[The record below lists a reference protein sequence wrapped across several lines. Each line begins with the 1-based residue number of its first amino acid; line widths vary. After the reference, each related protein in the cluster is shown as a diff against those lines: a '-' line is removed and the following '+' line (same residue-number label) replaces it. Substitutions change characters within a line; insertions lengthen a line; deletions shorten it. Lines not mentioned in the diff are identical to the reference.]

1 MTEKADGAAR
11 IAIADNADE
20 DPGISAP
27 VHIVGMGLAGCCL
40 AWQRHFRGK
49 DFTWEDDD
57 WPGASSQVA
66 AGLINPVT
74 GKNFSPSWRIAEFL
88 SEAEAIYARVGALLG
103 KQLWFPLPVWRLV
116 AAEEWAKVES
126 KLGEAGPWLERIE
139 EEVPG
144 WSRAVVLNGGGRVAT
159 REFCEGTRAYF
170 AERRGW
176 RLGAAATV
184 LCEGA
189 AGLMAGR
196 LGLHRCAKGE
206 ILTVR
211 AAWRNDRTLIGG
223 GGWLVPTGGDTFKVG
238 STYVWDRLDGE
249 PTPEG
254 RARVEKIVR
263 LLGGGD
269 FEVIAHEAGVR
280 PIVRKSQPV
289 IGPLEDGCIVFNGLG
304 SKGSLYAPGV
314 AARLAS
320 WLDGQEALD
329 AELDVRRLSR

>member
-1 MTEKADGAAR
+1 
-11 IAIADNADE
+11 
-20 DPGISAP
+20 
-27 VHIVGMGLAGCCL
+27 MGLAGCCL
-40 AWQRHFRGK
+40 AWQRHFRAEA
-49 DFTWEDDD
+49 FTWEDDD
-57 WPGASSQVA
+57 RPGASSKVA

-88 SEAEAIYARVGALLG
+88 PEAEAFYARVGGLLG

-116 AAEEWAKVES
+116 AADEWAKVES
-126 KLGEAGPWLERIE
+126 KLGEAEPWIERIE
-139 EEVPG
+139 ENVPG
-144 WSRAVVLNGGGRVAT
+144 WSRAIVLDGGGRVAT

-170 AERRGW
+170 ADKRG
-176 RLGAAATV
+176 LPQDAAVTV

-196 LGLHRCAKGE
+196 LGRHRCAKGE

-211 AAWRNDRTLIGG
+211 APWRNDRISIGG

-249 PTPEG
+249 PTAEG
-254 RARVEKIVR
+254 RAKVEKIAR
-263 LLGGGD
+263 LLGGDD

-289 IGPLEDGCIVFNGLG
+289 IGPLEDGVVVFNGLG

-314 AARLAS
+314 AARFAAWLAN
-320 WLDGQEALD
+320 EAD
-329 AELDVRRLSR
+329 IETDLDVRCLS